1 MKTTNTIKPA
11 VLKTCTA
18 AANAA
23 EAHAHDSAAWAH
35 KAEDF
40 AAEAA
45 VSAVRASRWTEQ
57 NDHRLSHLALQNM
70 LLLVLSSIL
79 TGFLFYLVIF
89 E

>member
-35 KAEDF
+35 KAEEF

-45 VSAVRASRWTEQ
+45 VSAERARRWTVQ
-57 NDHRLSHLALQNM
+57 NDRRLSRLARQNIVLFLTNC
-70 LLLVLSSIL
+70 LLLAFLVYIL
-79 TGFLFYLVIF
+79 ISA
-89 E
+89 

>member
-1 MKTTNTIKPA
+1 MKQTNPIKPA

-35 KAEDF
+35 RAEDF

-45 VSAVRASRWTEQ
+45 FSAERARCWTVQ
-57 NDHRLSHLALQNM
+57 NDRRLSGLERQNIVLFWTNCLFLAF
-70 LLLVLSSIL
+70 LVYIL
-79 TGFLFYLVIF
+79 ISH
-89 E
+89 

>member
-45 VSAVRASRWTEQ
+45 VSASRARRWAVE
-57 NDHRLSHLALQNM
+57 NERRLSSLKLQNI
-70 LLLVLSSIL
+70 LLIALNGIFA
-79 TGFLFYLVIF
+79 GFLVCLFIF

>member
-45 VSAVRASRWTEQ
+45 VSAELARRWVVQ
-57 NDHRLSHLALQNM
+57 NERRLSSLALQNM
-70 LLLVLSSIL
+70 LLVVL
-79 TGFLFYLVIF
+79 TGSFAGILVYLVIF

>member
-11 VLKTCTA
+11 VFKTCTA

-40 AAEAA
+40 AAESA
-45 VSAVRASRWTEQ
+45 VSAERARRWTVQ
-57 NDHRLSHLALQNM
+57 NDRRLSRLARQNIVLFLTNC
-70 LLLVLSSIL
+70 LLLAFLVYIL
-79 TGFLFYLVIF
+79 ISA
-89 E
+89 

>member
-40 AAEAA
+40 AAESA
-45 VSAVRASRWTEQ
+45 VSAERARRWTVQ
-57 NDHRLSHLALQNM
+57 NDRRLSSLERQNIVLFLTNC
-70 LLLVLSSIL
+70 LLLAFLVYIL
-79 TGFLFYLVIF
+79 IF
-89 E
+89 A